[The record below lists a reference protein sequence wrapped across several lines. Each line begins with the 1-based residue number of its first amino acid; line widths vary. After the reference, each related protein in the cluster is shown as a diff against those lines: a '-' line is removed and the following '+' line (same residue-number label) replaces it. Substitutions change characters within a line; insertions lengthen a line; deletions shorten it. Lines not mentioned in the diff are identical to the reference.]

1 MRMARSAVWAEPRR
15 LAKEASLK
23 RGHMSRLSHCAL
35 RRFLVNFELLS
46 IATVATERWAAPL
59 GLAPMFAIL
68 QPHCPR
74 THAPPRPEA
83 GALGPRS
90 TVART
95 VHGPQRAPGALW
107 AKRGR
112 ESSSKALLSVEQRRS
127 KSTRTPLTGCAARLL
142 PPPSVVAHV
151 APTSRPRLTAARRA
165 AAGTPRS
172 RPSCRGWRA
181 PAGDRAGLSASLR
194 ASRPPARVSLRASAT
209 VTVSFSGKCLG
220 SV

>member
-15 LAKEASLK
+15 LAKEAILK
-23 RGHMSRLSHCAL
+23 RLHMSRLSHCAL

-46 IATVATERWAAPL
+46 IATERAAPL
-59 GLAPMFAIL
+59 GLAHLPLSYTAPL
-68 QPHCPR
+68 PPHTPH
-74 THAPPRPEA
+74 HARSAEA

-142 PPPSVVAHV
+142 PPPSIVAHV